1 MTQKSEKDAAERL
14 LTVVRSSQVLEYVVG
29 AGAVTIADIERA
41 LGLGRTVVYRILQT
55 WTDLRYLAFD
65 ADRKVYRAGQK
76 LLWMSLSIK
85 DALANPDLERRLD
98 RIARSFGCTANVGV
112 LDNRQVIYIARAE
125 YRPPNGW
132 QIGDGL
138 PAHSTAVGRVLL
150 SFLPLG
156 RQRRLYGEGQLAQEL
171 RKVRRSGYAVTLRAM
186 STERG
191 SVAVPLRDQSG
202 NVIAAM
208 SVIGDLE
215 NLDSDAFRRRYLPAL
230 RVASQAPVV
239 ISPLLVGR
247 FR

>member
-1 MTQKSEKDAAERL
+1 MAR
-14 LTVVRSSQVLEYVVG
+14 
-29 AGAVTIADIERA
+29 GAVTIADVERA
-41 LGLGRTVVYRILQT
+41 LNLGRTVAYRILQT
-55 WTDLRYLAFD
+55 LTDLRYVAFD
-65 ADRKVYRAGQK
+65 PDRKVYRAGQK
-76 LLWMSLSIK
+76 LLWMSLSVK
-85 DALANPDLERRLD
+85 EALANPDLEGRID
-98 RIARSFGCTANVGV
+98 AIARSFGCTANVGV

-138 PAHSTAVGRVLL
+138 PAHSTAMGRVLL
-150 SFLPLG
+150 SFLPVG
-156 RQRRLYGEGQLAQEL
+156 RLRRLYGDGALMEEL
-171 RKVRRSGYAVTLRAM
+171 RKVRRAGYAVTLRAM
-186 STERG
+186 SSKRG

-230 RVASQAPVV
+230 RGAAQAPVV

-247 FR
+247 SRIPRLAD